1 MLQSIINV
9 QNQMELNI
17 TMYQGAEVII
27 SKEDKQDE
35 YQYPYRQARKRR
47 NEHGEGEG
55 LTQSTGTPKRRIME
69 KINNIDHAPLEIQE
83 ETGTSSYFNNHRTF
97 RKQANESSSKK
108 QQQQQQQ
115 QQYRESFPP
124 CRIKLKEDNYPV
136 QDVTIIKE
144 LNKKCKL
151 NLYQKLLNK
160 DMNGTQTFPMLELS
174 IFNKSDYQS
183 SIRSTTDLT
192 RYLNDY
198 SLASNEIFK
207 KQFLELLM
215 NPYERQCYI
224 ELFNNEEV
232 LTFTRELTQ
241 QVTFIDIESRFAGP

>member
-1 MLQSIINV
+1 MLQSSTNV

-35 YQYPYRQARKRR
+35 YQYPYRHARKRR

-97 RKQANESSSKK
+97 RKQTNESSSKK
-108 QQQQQQQ
+108 QQQQQQQQ

-151 NLYQKLLNK
+151 KLTYGRMSNRNKEKYYLLYCN
-160 DMNGTQTFPMLELS
+160 TAT
-174 IFNKSDYQS
+174 
-183 SIRSTTDLT
+183 
-192 RYLNDY
+192 
-198 SLASNEIFK
+198 
-207 KQFLELLM
+207 
-215 NPYERQCYI
+215 
-224 ELFNNEEV
+224 
-232 LTFTRELTQ
+232 
-241 QVTFIDIESRFAGP
+241 